1 MTRPAAPDADHPR
14 SDRGDAWDRAVREAV
29 DWTILIDDDPDGA
42 ELRARLDAWRR
53 DDPLHERAWV
63 EASHASDLIAQTK
76 KVVLFRT
83 APHQPKPAEA
93 PLRRTAR
100 RVRPGRRIILSGA
113 VAAAAAWVAIPQM
126 LLHVRADHITATGKQ
141 KILTL
146 DDGSTLRLAPDSALR
161 VSYADDSRNVELLSG
176 EAYFE
181 VKRNPARPFNVRSD
195 NATVTVLGTGFDVR
209 QGNGGTDVAVNH
221 GRVRV
226 TSADGT
232 RGSIILG
239 GGQWAHMPRSG
250 QIASGSGS
258 AKLVGAW
265 TDRRIIAVDRPLSEV
280 LADLRRYH
288 TGAIVLTNSKLGH
301 SSVTGTF
308 EADDPFRAASLIVQP
323 HGGKVQQFTPW
334 LIVVSGP

>member
-1 MTRPAAPDADHPR
+1 MTRPAAPDADR
-14 SDRGDAWDRAVREAV
+14 SGSDRGDAWDRAVRQAV

-53 DDPLHERAWV
+53 HDPLHERAWV

-76 KVVLFRT
+76 KVVLFPAT
-83 APHQPKPAEA
+83 SHQPKPAEA

-100 RVRPGRRIILSGA
+100 RVRPGHRLILSGA
-113 VAAAAAWVAIPQM
+113 VAAAAAWVAVPQM
-126 LLHVRADHITATGKQ
+126 LLHIRADHITATGEQ
-141 KILTL
+141 QTVTL
-146 DDGSTLRLAPDSALR
+146 DDGSTVRLAPDSAVR

-181 VKRNPARPFNVRSD
+181 VKRNPARPFNVQSN

-209 QGNGGTDVAVNH
+209 QGDSGTDVAVKH

-226 TSADGT
+226 SPSDGT
-232 RGSIILG
+232 QGTVILG
-239 GGQWAHMPRSG
+239 AGQRAHMPRSG
-250 QIASGSGS
+250 LIVSGSGS
-258 AKLVGAW
+258 AELVGAW
-265 TDRRIIAVDRPLSEV
+265 NDRRITAVDRSLSEV

-288 TGAIVLTNSKLGH
+288 TGAIILTSSRLGR

-308 EADDPFRAASLIVQP
+308 ETDDPSRAASLIVQP
-323 HGGKVQQFTPW
+323 HGGTVRQITPW